1 MKKNLYLIKMGNDF
15 NKNDEIIK
23 NSDLNNYRYFIHD
36 ITLKNNKNLDTLE
49 ISSGARYKYKNN
61 KIYRNDCFGC
71 WIQTYFYKEN
81 GDCIGLHEIDKKINL
96 GNYQNDNY
104 NNFYNKATILK
115 IVNSISKYEYNNIVI
130 LNKEGDLYE

>member
-1 MKKNLYLIKMGNDF
+1 MLYCKCKIIKAYTKKKNWLCFQSKKATAFLRTRRKRKMKKTLYLIKMGNDF

-23 NSDLNNYRYFIHD
+23 NSDLNNYRYFIHN

-71 WIQTYFYKEN
+71 
-81 GDCIGLHEIDKKINL
+81 
-96 GNYQNDNY
+96 
-104 NNFYNKATILK
+104 
-115 IVNSISKYEYNNIVI
+115 
-130 LNKEGDLYE
+130 